1 MQLLGLQGG
10 ESNLADTQII
20 AAYEH
25 LSASPLEVGYSKLV
39 EEGRTVLLH
48 AAVDGCRYLC
58 LDTLRFCSILLMVT
72 SMRTVCHDFL
82 SMAAR

>member
-1 MQLLGLQGG
+1 MVDLPSPDAPKRLKLKFLVQLLGLQGR
-10 ESNLADTQII
+10 ESNLQDSQII

-48 AAVDGCRYLC
+48 AAVDGCR
-58 LDTLRFCSILLMVT
+58 
-72 SMRTVCHDFL
+72 
-82 SMAAR
+82 